1 MDFDQ
6 NERIGLFLDGP
17 NLFAAARTLG
27 FMIDY
32 GQLLRLFQR
41 HGRLVRV
48 NYYLP
53 IAEDFATSPLRGV
66 SDWLQYNGYTVISKP
81 AKEYV
86 DASGRRKIKSGM
98 DIELAVD
105 AMSLSRSLD
114 HFVLFSG
121 MGDFCSLVAALQRR
135 GRRVSVVSTIRT
147 QPPIAADDLRRV
159 ADQFI
164 DLADLAPAIGRAP
177 AAYGGAQIR

>member
-1 MDFDQ
+1 MQFYR
-6 NERIGLFLDGP
+6 NERLGLFLDGP

-32 GQLLRLFQR
+32 AALLQVFRGSGQ
-41 HGRLVRV
+41 LVRV

-66 SDWLQYNGYTVISKP
+66 ADWLQYNGYTVITKP
-81 AKEYV
+81 VKDYV

-105 AMSLSRSLD
+105 ALTLAPSLD
-114 HFVLFSG
+114 HLVLFSG
-121 MGDFCSLVAALQRR
+121 LGDFCGLVSALQRK
-135 GRRVSVVSTIRT
+135 GRRVTVVSTIRT
-147 QPPIAADDLRRV
+147 QPPIAADDLRRQ
-159 ADQFI
+159 ADQFV
-164 DLADLAPAIGRAP
+164 DLAELAPLIGRTP
-177 AAYGGAQIR
+177 ASAA